1 MMTRNIN
8 DKKSADS
15 EAANPR
21 PSLFGEGSGVNGAVI
36 AGWKKGVWNQA
47 PPSRSTDF
55 EVIKTSNNLK
65 LINWTYTFLD
75 VSIPRWKSIK
85 IIISKNPNSKKP
97 EKCLS
102 IVDDTSRRSIPLND
116 ETYKNFSSIADD
128 KLIWR
133 SILGN
138 MKKINSFIKPK
149 GLEKSKFERKTVY
162 KLTFILQEGS
172 IQQVEFREKNLETGK
187 LDELDYSLAN
197 IADVTCVGEFSSV
210 EDDFDSFLSDT
221 EAAAGSAFDLDDTLL
236 DKSDNE
242 AVDTAQQN
250 CELPK
255 VKRKSADRRKAKAI
269 KRQLTLTSD
278 SSGASNIKVSQG
290 ANNQNSKKSRGNG
303 TTPPDKNKDKKD
315 SEKEKDND
323 RDKKRKGKKE
333 KEAEEWNEIVKNTIR
348 VDVKSSNG
356 AKLTDFDFQRINDRA
371 TPVMMKLML
380 PAGDNW
386 LIGRQ
391 GVAQY
396 GLWYRVY
403 NQATVET
410 MKKVIPKIDPKC
422 KYIPHA
428 DYSYQVFGPGECKTF
443 NLRLSIPRIFG
454 DWTIEEVNN
463 AINYMNK
470 GDHNDKNWRKVI
482 DDDTSEERLASLTVL
497 GRDTGND
504 AKRREKELL
513 NKDPTKGN
521 VSFIVEF
528 EDCLWKNLIEIKQGK
543 LTLGTTSGFLEG
555 FDIQEHVKLFL
566 EDKPRPN
573 RPQEFR
579 GEIRAQ
585 KIAAKAAAKL
595 AKQQAGEPTAA
606 DDSSDEDMAQN
617 D

>member
-1 MMTRNIN
+1 MTRTIN

-15 EAANPR
+15 EAANPC
-21 PSLFGEGSGVNGAVI
+21 PSLFGEGSGVNRAVI
-36 AGWKKGVWNQA
+36 AGWKKGVLNQA

-55 EVIKTSNNLK
+55 EVIETFNNLQM
-65 LINWTYTFLD
+65 LTWIYTFLD
-75 VSIPRWKSIK
+75 VSMSCWEWKK
-85 IIISKNPNSKKP
+85 ILISKNLNSKKP

-102 IVDDTSRRSIPLND
+102 IVDDTWWRSIPLND
-116 ETYKNFSSIADD
+116 ETYRNLSSIVDD
-128 KLIWR
+128 KFNWR

-138 MKKINSFIKPK
+138 MKQIDSFKKLK
-149 GLEKSKFERKTVY
+149 GLEKSKFHRKTVY

-172 IQQVEFREKNLETGK
+172 IQQVEFRERNLETGK
-187 LDELDYSLAN
+187 LDEYDYSLAN
-197 IADVTCVGEFSSV
+197 IADITCVGEFSSV
-210 EDDFDSFLSDT
+210 EDDFDSVLSDT
-221 EAAAGSAFDLDDTLL
+221 EAATGSVFGFDDTLL

-242 AVDTAQQN
+242 AVDTAKQN
-250 CELPK
+250 CELPSK
-255 VKRKSADRRKAKAI
+255 VTRRSADRRKAKAI

-278 SSGASNIKVSQG
+278 SSGASNVNVNQT

-315 SEKEKDND
+315 SEKDKDG
-323 RDKKRKGKKE
+323 DKRRKNKKD

-356 AKLTDFDFQRINDRA
+356 AKLTDFDFQRINERS
-371 TPVMMKLML
+371 TPVMMQLML

-386 LIGRQ
+386 LIRRQ

-396 GLWYRVY
+396 GLWYRVS

-410 MKKVIPKIDPKC
+410 MKKVIPKVDPKC
-422 KYIPHA
+422 KYIPNA

-443 NLRLSIPRIFG
+443 NLRLSIPRVFG
-454 DWTIEEVNN
+454 DWTIKELND
-463 AINYMNK
+463 AINFMNK
-470 GDHNDKNWRKVI
+470 GDHNDKNWRKVT

-521 VSFIVEF
+521 VTFIVEF

-566 EDKPRPN
+566 DGKPRPN

-585 KIAAKAAAKL
+585 KIAAKAAAKQ
-595 AKQQAGEPTAA
+595 AKQQSGQPAAA